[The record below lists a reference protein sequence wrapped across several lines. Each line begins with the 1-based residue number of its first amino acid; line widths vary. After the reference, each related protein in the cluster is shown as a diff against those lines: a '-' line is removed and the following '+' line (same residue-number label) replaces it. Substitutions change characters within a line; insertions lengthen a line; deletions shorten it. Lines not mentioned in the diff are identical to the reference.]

1 MALVRKY
8 QNSFTTG
15 AVSPAAYT
23 RVDLQKYAAGCK
35 RIVNGV
41 VLPHGGLTKRPG
53 TRLIDGLPG
62 DARLIPFVYSVEQAY
77 VLVFLDHKMRV
88 CMNGGLV
95 AVPGTETVLEVETP
109 YSLAEVWK
117 LTYAQS
123 ADTMFLAHPE
133 HPPRTLVRRD
143 HHIWEFKAL
152 EFRPEID
159 PPQNLTAEAS
169 DFKDST
175 NTYKET
181 KAEYRVS
188 AVNAQ
193 EQESEPSEIADADVL
208 STWPQGAR
216 VKLKWDR
223 VPGAVRYEVYRNTR
237 GYWVR
242 LGSADRTEFTDDN
255 IEGDDS
261 KGPKENRDPFNPL
274 SVPGSVQVLRRGEPA
289 SGQAS
294 TVKIRVASVNSA
306 GVESLPSAEIS
317 AAGPREA
324 LTLEWEKIPGADYR
338 VYFQEGSGEW
348 ESVSVAAESGAVV
361 IKKVA
366 QSSFSGKYANVYE
379 IAVSALT
386 GSGELTETEMS
397 DVETVSVKFT
407 AAWNSS
413 AKIKVEWEK
422 YEDAAKYRVYFRRV
436 STTSPVHTA
445 DPASSG
451 DSAVTSQWK
460 YCEAEDDGDDTNTT
474 MKFQLTKALMESA
487 VAGQPLESRMRFLP
501 SGDTVY
507 EKGAP
512 LETIG
517 SYPGAVGLYQQRLVF
532 GRSDDEPQTVWF
544 SETGAFDSMAVA
556 HPLRDD
562 SAITATVDSR
572 QMNEIRHFV
581 PLKDLLMLTGGAEF
595 KVSAGANSDAV
606 TPTSL
611 RFDLQSYW
619 GCSAVPPVVTGN
631 NVLLVENSG
640 LAVRDLYY
648 QLSED
653 GYVGNDVTILA
664 EHLMTS
670 PIRDWA
676 YQKNPYSAVW
686 TVLESGKLLSLTYL
700 REQEIWAWSEHESS
714 GGEFRSV
721 ASIREGSEDNVYFV
735 VRRNGSYFLEYQVR
749 RSYGDPVEE
758 SFFVDCG
765 LEYRGT
771 PIQHVTGLSHLTGR
785 MVSALADGSAVQNL
799 TVAEDGSVDLPF
811 EASVVR
817 VGLPYAL
824 LAETLDPE
832 IKSQEGPLTGEKRT
846 VVRAAVTVRET
857 SSLEI
862 GPSEEMLLP
871 LKFPL
876 PERWNA
882 PPVLFSGTIQAA
894 LPGLHRE
901 EASVVFRHTAPLP
914 ATVLSVLTQI
924 GIG

>member
-15 AVSPAAYT
+15 AVSPAAYA

-53 TRLIDGLPG
+53 TRLVDGIPG
-62 DARLIPFVYSVEQAY
+62 DARLIPFVYNVEQAY
-77 VLVFLDHKMRV
+77 VLVFLDHRMMV

-95 AVPGTETVLEVETP
+95 LTPASSGGSVLEVETP
-109 YSLAEVWK
+109 YSLGEAWE

-123 ADTMFLAHPE
+123 ADTMFLAHPK

-181 KAEYRVS
+181 KAEYQVS

-193 EQESEPSEIADADVL
+193 EQESEPSEIADADIL
-208 STWPQGAR
+208 STWPEGAR

-237 GYWVR
+237 GYWAR

-274 SVPGSVQVLRRGEPA
+274 SVPTDL
-289 SGQAS
+289 SGQQRAAS
-294 TVKIRVASVNSA
+294 SEQTVQIRVASVNSA
-306 GVESLPSAEIS
+306 GVESLPSAELS
-317 AAGPREA
+317 VAGPRET

-338 VYFQEGSGEW
+338 VYFKEGNGEW
-348 ESVSVAAESGAVV
+348 ESVSVAAESGAVQ
-361 IKKVA
+361 IEKVT
-366 QSSFSGKYANVYE
+366 QSSFSGKYAHAYE

-397 DVETVSVKFT
+397 DVETVRVKFT

-413 AKIKVEWEK
+413 AKLKVEWEK
-422 YEDAAKYRVYFRRV
+422 YEDAAKYRVYFRLT
-436 STTSPVHTA
+436 STE
-445 DPASSG
+445 DPAPSDG
-451 DSAVTSQWK
+451 YAATDQWK
-460 YCEAEDDGDDTNTT
+460 YCEVEDDGDDTNAT
-474 MKFQLTKALMESA
+474 MKFQLTKELVESA
-487 VAGQPLESRMRFLP
+487 AAGQPLESRMRFLP
-501 SGDTVY
+501 SDDTVY
-507 EKGAP
+507 AKGAP
-512 LETIG
+512 LEEIG

-572 QMNEIRHFV
+572 QMNRIRHFV

-595 KVSAGANSDAV
+595 KVSSGMNSDAI

-619 GCSAVPPVVTGN
+619 GCSAVPPVVAGN
-631 NVLLVENSG
+631 SVLLVENSG

-653 GYVGNDVTILA
+653 GYAGNDVTILA

-670 PIRDWA
+670 PVRDWA
-676 YQKNPYSAVW
+676 YQRNPYSTVW

-700 REQEIWAWSEHESS
+700 REQEVRAWSEHESS

-721 ASIREGSEDNVYFV
+721 ASIREGNEDNVYFV
-735 VRRNGSYFLEYQVR
+735 VRRGDSFFVEYQVR